1 MKAAVVKALGEPLV
15 IDHADFAQP
24 VPDGVDPREAA
35 PLTCAGV
42 TTRPVA
48 PAGVEGRDVVGGGQE
63 LIRQME
69 MRTVVKHRTVGEV
82 MTGEVVQA
90 HPDTSFK
97 ELARLLTSHHISGL
111 PVVDDDDKVMGVVSQ
126 TDLTR
131 RQAARGRAGSGR
143 DRVLRALRRI
153 AHARPAAAGP
163 ALTAGG
169 LMTSPAVTVHPE
181 QRVVDAARIMERRHI
196 DRLPVVDEE
205 DRLIGIATRRDL
217 LRVFLRTDEEIR
229 EAVAGV
235 VYPHGPAHDASRLRI
250 DVRDGIVTIAGVA
263 GPEID
268 TPALV
273 RAAWRVDGVV
283 GVVNRLTADRRDDSP
298 APRTPPSP

>member
-1 MKAAVVKALGEPLV
+1 
-15 IDHADFAQP
+15 
-24 VPDGVDPREAA
+24 
-35 PLTCAGV
+35 
-42 TTRPVA
+42 
-48 PAGVEGRDVVGGGQE
+48 
-63 LIRQME
+63 

-82 MTGEVVQA
+82 MTSEVVQA

-97 ELARLLTSHHISGL
+97 ELARLLTSHRISGL

-131 RQAARGRAGSGR
+131 RQATRGRSRSGR
-143 DRVLRALRRI
+143 GRVLRALRRVGHVHPT
-153 AHARPAAAGP
+153 APP

-169 LMTSPAVTVHPE
+169 LMSSPAVTVHPE

-205 DRLIGIATRRDL
+205 DRLIGITTRRDL

-229 EAVAGV
+229 EDVAGAV
-235 VYPHGPAHDASRLRI
+235 CLHGPAHDADRLRI
-250 DVRDGIVTIAGVA
+250 EVRDGIVTVEGAA
-263 GPEID
+263 GPEIN
-268 TPALV
+268 TTALI

-283 GVVNRLTADRRDDSP
+283 GVVNRLTADRRDVSSL
-298 APRTPPSP
+298 PPGGL

>member
-1 MKAAVVKALGEPLV
+1 
-15 IDHADFAQP
+15 
-24 VPDGVDPREAA
+24 
-35 PLTCAGV
+35 
-42 TTRPVA
+42 
-48 PAGVEGRDVVGGGQE
+48 
-63 LIRQME
+63 
-69 MRTVVKHRTVGEV
+69 MRTVVTHRTVGEV

-90 HPDTSFK
+90 HPGTPFK
-97 ELARLLTSHHISGL
+97 ELARLLASHHISGL

-131 RQAARGRAGSGR
+131 RQAARSRTGSGR

-153 AHARPAAAGP
+153 AHAASASGP

-181 QRVVDAARIMERRHI
+181 QRVVDAARIMERRHV

-217 LRVFLRTDEEIR
+217 LRVFLRTDEDIH

-235 VYPHGPAHDASRLRI
+235 VYSHGPAHDVGRLHI
-250 DVRDGIVTIAGVA
+250 DVHDGIVTLAGVA

-268 TPALV
+268 TMALV

-298 APRTPPSP
+298 ARRVPPSP